1 MYQDYDK
8 IQATLLHQWI
18 KKNQIKFKRKERGRE
33 RENIILGAELQIINS
48 ASFIKNTFHLIRKY
62 M

>member
-18 KKNQIKFKRKERGRE
+18 KKNQIKFKEKREKEYYFYLEGLRYT
-33 RENIILGAELQIINS
+33 NN
-48 ASFIKNTFHLIRKY
+48 N
-62 M
+62 